1 MDRVRD
7 AEVESSQQTV
17 CQGVWAF
24 MGRECLKVPVPWQG
38 CETGKRAAAA
48 PLGRGQ
54 CQGDGDRAGG
64 SGAGGLWKGERG
76 WETYPFLPT
85 LLQIS
90 YHLEEE
96 NREGFLEYVTAVQT
110 AQTVVQ

>member
-1 MDRVRD
+1 MLRRRLDPR
-7 AEVESSQQTV
+7 QKTV
-17 CQGVWAF
+17 WQGLWVLGEGVSKGF
-24 MGRECLKVPVPWQG
+24 VPRQG
-38 CETGKRAAAA
+38 CETGKRAAAS
-48 PLGRGQ
+48 PLRRGQ